1 MSLPSTKFNPAALAP
16 EVMTSLKKGS
26 ALPTGKQ
33 FLLPGQL
40 HVASEPTT
48 ISTILGSCVAICLW
62 DMKRRIGGMNHYLL
76 PEGDASTANRLR
88 YGNIANPELL
98 QQMLAAG
105 CEIKNLQAR
114 IFGGSSAFANGGEQ
128 TLGDRNIDLAVEFLR
143 KHGIPL
149 LEKQVSGKRGRKLIF
164 NTQDGTTQINNF
176 ED

>member
-1 MSLPSTKFNPAALAP
+1 MSSPAPTKFNPAALAP

-40 HVASEPTT
+40 HVAIEPTT

-62 DMKRRIGGMNHYLL
+62 DMKKRIGGMNHYLL

-98 QQMLAAG
+98 QQMLAAD
-105 CEIKNLQAR
+105 CE
-114 IFGGSSAFANGGEQ
+114 
-128 TLGDRNIDLAVEFLR
+128 
-143 KHGIPL
+143 
-149 LEKQVSGKRGRKLIF
+149 
-164 NTQDGTTQINNF
+164 
-176 ED
+176 